1 MNKTIIVGL
10 ALISALLLGSCKT
23 KRDLALFEDL
33 QGVDSGVLAT
43 LPHNTA
49 IEPENELIITVNSE
63 VPEAAAPFNL
73 PYSNTV
79 LAGTKEVKEQQSVQ
93 TYEVDPKGDIDFP
106 ILGRIHVAGM
116 TTYELKDYLID
127 RISAYVKKPMVTVVL
142 NGYRVSVIGEVD
154 EPQTITTRVDRFSV
168 LDALAE
174 CGDMTEFAR
183 RDNVMV
189 MRRTADGQIEYGR
202 LNLLNSNITRS
213 PYFWLQ
219 NNDIVIVEPNKI
231 KQDNSKYNQNNS
243 FKLSVVS
250 TIVSSVSV
258 IASLVIALT
267 R

>member
-142 NGYRVSVIGEVD
+142 NGYRVSVFGEVCTSR
-154 EPQTITTRVDRFSV
+154 QCHG
-168 LDALAE
+168 DAP
-174 CGDMTEFAR
+174 
-183 RDNVMV
+183 
-189 MRRTADGQIEYGR
+189 YG
-202 LNLLNSNITRS
+202 
-213 PYFWLQ
+213 
-219 NNDIVIVEPNKI
+219 
-231 KQDNSKYNQNNS
+231 
-243 FKLSVVS
+243 
-250 TIVSSVSV
+250 
-258 IASLVIALT
+258 
-267 R
+267 

>member
-1 MNKTIIVGL
+1 
-10 ALISALLLGSCKT
+10 
-23 KRDLALFEDL
+23 
-33 QGVDSGVLAT
+33 
-43 LPHNTA
+43 
-49 IEPENELIITVNSE
+49 
-63 VPEAAAPFNL
+63 
-73 PYSNTV
+73 
-79 LAGTKEVKEQQSVQ
+79 
-93 TYEVDPKGDIDFP
+93 
-106 ILGRIHVAGM
+106 
-116 TTYELKDYLID
+116 
-127 RISAYVKKPMVTVVL
+127 
-142 NGYRVSVIGEVD
+142 
-154 EPQTITTRVDRFSV
+154 
-168 LDALAE
+168 
-174 CGDMTEFAR
+174 
-183 RDNVMV
+183 MV